1 MCRLDKSEL
10 CLRPLTFNSIVDQLQ
25 LSEQQKEDMLAVRK
39 TWRDFLARY
48 HSITCKNPAARALL
62 ANTVVF
68 YVPQCAQRQSMHSP
82 MFA

>member
-25 LSEQQKEDMLAVRK
+25 LSEQQKEEMLAVRK

-48 HSITCKNPAARALL
+48 DSITCKNLVARALL
-62 ANTVVF
+62 TNTVYS
-68 YVPQCAQRQSMHSP
+68 YVQQGARHESMHSLLV
-82 MFA
+82 A